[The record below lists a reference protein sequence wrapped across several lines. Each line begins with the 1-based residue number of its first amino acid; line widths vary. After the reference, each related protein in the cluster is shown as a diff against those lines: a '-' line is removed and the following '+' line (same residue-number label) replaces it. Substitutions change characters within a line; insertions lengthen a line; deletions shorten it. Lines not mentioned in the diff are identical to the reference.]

1 MCIDLDNQ
9 MRGKLIA
16 LLKDQL
22 SKVLT
27 KIDESSEGDHHEVDY
42 DEDNY

>member
-1 MCIDLDNQ
+1 

-27 KIDESSEGDHHEVDY
+27 KIDENSETDINIDF
-42 DEDNY
+42 DE

>member
-1 MCIDLDNQ
+1 

-27 KIDESSEGDHHEVDY
+27 KIDESSEGEHHGKEN
-42 DEDNY
+42 EDDDN